1 MNSSQQIKIHQQPA
15 IVIYLFIIGLGIFLL
30 FWPYFKWLG
39 ISWKNNPLDTFG
51 YLAPFVSL
59 WACFLKRKEILSK
72 RPAYHSRGWFFFITG
87 VFLSLLFHL
96 NGQAIVACIG
106 LPVFLYGLSLILW
119 GKERSRYLIF
129 PIFFLLFLYPWGDL
143 LDFLIGYDLRRLT
156 VLMSYLFFKTID
168 MDAAVSGT
176 YLFTGRF
183 LVDIAPACSGLT
195 IMNVLLFIG
204 AIGVYLYRGLIR
216 NKVLILISIIPITI
230 LSNTIR
236 IISTGLLG
244 HFQSEETALS
254 FYHNLSGMIV
264 FGIAMLVLYGESM
277 ILKAW
282 EKNVK
287 GSNDD

>member
-1 MNSSQQIKIHQQPA
+1 VEIVEQEKTDQQQTSI
-15 IVIYLFIIGLGIFLL
+15 IYYIIIGIVTFLF

-59 WACFLKRKEILSK
+59 WAIYSKRKGILAKNPSH
-72 RPAYHSRGWFFFITG
+72 HSRGWFFFITG

-106 LPVFLYGLSLILW
+106 LPVLLYGLGLILW
-119 GKERSRYLIF
+119 GKERSRYLVF

-143 LDFLIGYDLRRLT
+143 LDFLIGYNLRRLT
-156 VLMSYLFFKTID
+156 VLMSYLFFKIIG
-168 MDAAVSGT
+168 MEAAVSGT

-204 AIGVYLYRGLIR
+204 VIGVYLYQGSIR
-216 NKVLILISIIPITI
+216 SKIFILISIIPIAI

-244 HFQSEETALS
+244 HFQSEETALN

-264 FGIAMLVLYGESM
+264 FGIAMLVLYGEGM
-277 ILKAW
+277 ILKAC
-282 EKNVK
+282 EKSIKVP
-287 GSNDD
+287 NDN